1 MATKSA
7 PTERMYNL
15 FIRPLV
21 TEKTSKMGNWLSF
34 VVANDATKPE
44 LKTAFERL
52 YGVEVLTVNTLIQK
66 GKTKVVRGRH
76 TVFRS
81 DVKKAY
87 IKLKDGQTVDLM
99 AGVK

>member
-15 FIRPLV
+15 FVRPLV
-21 TEKTSKMGNWLSF
+21 TEKTSKLGNWLAF

-52 YGVEVLTVNTLIQK
+52 YGAEVERVNTLIQK
-66 GKTKVVRGRH
+66 GKTKGVRGKR
-76 TVFRS
+76 VFRS
-81 DVKKAY
+81 DIKKAY